1 MVIKVT
7 MHLYLFCRLAVGV
20 KKLLEIVEVAIQ
32 VTCVC
37 WEGKL
42 EVLVS
47 IYYVLEKLDAIL
59 LAHC

>member
-7 MHLYLFCRLAVGV
+7 MRVYLFCRLAVGV
-20 KKLLEIVEVAIQ
+20 KKVLEIVEVAIQ

-37 WEGKL
+37 WGGRL

-47 IYYVLEKLDAIL
+47 IYCVLEKLDTIL